1 MPSGRVTFGVEIQNV
16 RRALLPCRDCGSFAL
31 RNAPWPSGFQ
41 GLRHVADLCRNI
53 GPYHEKQPYRWRRDS
68 VTGPEKTKVE
78 ERQGQSQSLIR
89 DCFVVIRLRL
99 LTIARAEEFWSDG
112 LRRLIPQIADFADV
126 PSEGTTFTI
135 AATMPDNAA
144 LAVVG
149 YNFRLP
155 IKWLRIL

>member
-1 MPSGRVTFGVEIQNV
+1 MVGVEIQNA
-16 RRALLPCRDCGSFAL
+16 RRSLLPCRDCGSFAL

-41 GLRHVADLCRNI
+41 GLRHVADLCRDI

-135 AATMPDNAA
+135 APTMPDNAA